1 MESKWFPAT
10 KLSMGSWE
18 YFSLKMSFAD
28 FFSNEEGVKDLISF
42 NKEFGKAD
50 LLDNVMQR
58 LLDESR
64 SKFNIAEYLCEKDD
78 AFFNS
83 IVIACLGD
91 VPEWEHV
98 PIDEEKRKKLKIE
111 KREHLGYVKLD
122 TSQSYYVL
130 DGQHRLFAIKY
141 ILQEPDF
148 EKKREKAEKK
158 GEDLVKLIDRFGGM
172 SAFEDTSINVILVSK
187 GDIEEEESFRPKYRR
202 LFTALNRYAKSTS
215 EETNVIMDE
224 DDTAAILTRRLI
236 KDLPIFQAQ
245 EKPEDNPHILTSSR
259 SLPAG
264 SEKSYYFTSLV
275 TFYHMNITLLQ
286 TRRNTTQ
293 IKELKQYK
301 KYKTERP
308 SEELLDS
315 LYEPL
320 KKQWEAIIKLFPIF
334 SDIEFR
340 KLSRD
345 GNATLSSN
353 RNDHLFLRPAGQT
366 DILAPL
372 MQMLIDNADSD
383 DEDFEEILRPIAVQG
398 FDWDLRRPPFKHLIL
413 VNEKVPQKNEYTWK
427 ISTSAV
433 GDEKRMDLA
442 KRLAYWLVKDDVS
455 KRRVNDLKKDVLP
468 SLTYR
473 GTSLSKQDKQDWWD
487 EVCNIIDYSE

>member
-28 FFSNEEGVKDLISF
+28 FFSTEKGVKDLISF
-42 NKEFGKAD
+42 NKEFGKPD

-58 LLDESR
+58 MLDESR
-64 SKFNIAEYLCEKDD
+64 SKYSIAEYLCEKDD

-83 IVIACLGD
+83 VVIACLGD

-98 PIDEEKRKKLKIE
+98 PIEEEKRKKLKIE

-122 TSQSYYVL
+122 ASQSYYVL

-148 EKKREKAEKK
+148 EEKKEKAEKK
-158 GEDLVKLIDRFGGM
+158 GEELVKLIDRFGGKEK
-172 SAFEDTSINVILVSK
+172 FKDTSMNVILVSK
-187 GDIEEEESFRPKYRR
+187 GDIEEVESFRPKYRR

-215 EETNVIMDE
+215 DETNVIMDE

-236 KDLPIFQAQ
+236 KDLPIF
-245 EKPEDNPHILTSSR
+245 ESSKKPEDNPHIFTRAR

-264 SEKSYYFTSLV
+264 SDKSYYFTALV

-286 TRRNTTQ
+286 TRRNTDQ
-293 IKELKQYK
+293 IKELKKYN

-308 SEELLDS
+308 SDELLDS

-334 SDIEFR
+334 SDTEFR

-345 GNATLSSN
+345 GNATLSSE
-353 RNDHLFLRPAGQT
+353 RNDHAFLRPAGQT

-372 MQMLIDNADSD
+372 MQMLVDKADNE
-383 DEDFEEILRPIAVQG
+383 DEDFEEIFRPIAVPG
-398 FDWDLRRPPFKHLIL
+398 FDWDLRRPPFQHLIL
-413 VNEKVPQKNEYTWK
+413 VNEKVPRKNEYTWK
-427 ISTSAV
+427 IATNAV

-442 KRLAYWLVKDDVS
+442 KRLAYWIVENDYS
-455 KRRVNDLKKDVLP
+455 RRRVNDLKKDVLP

-473 GTSLSKQDKQDWWD
+473 GASLSRQEKQAWWD